1 MHEVR
6 QLNIRRKARRVGRG
20 GKRGTYSGRGVK
32 GQKARAGAKIRPE
45 IRDFIN
51 KIPKLRGNS
60 SNLGAPAAPH
70 GKTLSVAIASTKIIK
85 IFKAGE
91 KISPQTLCERGLLK
105 RIRGRFPQVKIIGK
119 ENLPA
124 GFVVENCTISRARGP
139 KVLNTGEG
147 SKIPS
152 TSEGPKVAK
161 TAKGTKAVAARKN
174 IRKSVTSL

>member
-6 QLNIRRKARRVGRG
+6 QLNIRRKAKRVGRG

-51 KIPKLRGNS
+51 KIPKLRGSS
-60 SNLGAPAAPH
+60 SNLGGPAAPH
-70 GKTLSVAIASTKIIK
+70 GKTLQVAIVSTKIIK

-91 KISPQTLCERGLLK
+91 KISPQTLCERGLLR
-105 RIRGRFPQVKIIGK
+105 RIRGRLPQVKIIGK

-124 GFVVENCTISRARGP
+124 GFVVENCTISKERGP
-139 KVLNTGEG
+139 KV
-147 SKIPS
+147 I
-152 TSEGPKVAK
+152 V
-161 TAKGTKAVAARKN
+161 ARKGK
-174 IRKSVTSL
+174 RKVLKSA